1 MLMTMYMCG
10 AMSIVMFSL
19 YRSFRHEVDGIG
31 QWSLGLFLLLL
42 AAALFSLREHFS
54 QSAIVLL
61 TNSAMLCGIG
71 LSMIGT
77 EKFFGRPP
85 SWLLYKLCL
94 VVGLAGIAWWQ
105 LADADFGAR
114 VALFSFIVFVFY
126 ARQVLL
132 VARHGEHHFSSL
144 FFGVLML
151 FQAAVV
157 LARGVAALRHG
168 GDTVNLLKDGVLIN
182 IYLAAGN
189 FMALLLT
196 VGFMTIAMR
205 RLQTILE
212 KRSTLDPLTQ
222 VLNRR
227 GFDDAYQRE
236 KALLRRKQRPMTLMS
251 LDLDF
256 FKAINDRHGH
266 ATGDRVLAH
275 VARLVG
281 SALRETD
288 HLARFGGEEFVV
300 LLPDTHAERAAIVAR
315 RIRELLCQ
323 PCDEEL
329 PPCTISIGIACQ
341 SRSDESLDSLLLRAD
356 AALYRAK
363 ENGRDRAEFD
373 LAA

>member
-42 AAALFSLREHFS
+42 AAALFSLREHLS

-94 VVGLAGIAWWQ
+94 FAGLAGIAWWQ
-105 LADADFGAR
+105 LGDADFGAR

-126 ARQVLL
+126 ARQVVL
-132 VARHGEHHFSSL
+132 VARHGERHFSSL

-151 FQAAVV
+151 LQAGVV

-168 GDTVNLLKDGVLIN
+168 GDTVDLFKDAVLIN
-182 IYLAAGN
+182 MYLATGN

-196 VGFMTIAMR
+196 VGFMAIAMR

-236 KALLRRKQRPMTLMS
+236 KAQLRRKQRPMTLMS

-256 FKAINDRHGH
+256 FKAINDSHGH

-281 SALRETD
+281 SVLRETD

-300 LLPDTHAERAAIVAR
+300 LLPDTQAERAAIVAQ

-323 PCDEEL
+323 PCDEQL

-341 SRSDESLDSLLLRAD
+341 SRIDESLDSLLLRAD